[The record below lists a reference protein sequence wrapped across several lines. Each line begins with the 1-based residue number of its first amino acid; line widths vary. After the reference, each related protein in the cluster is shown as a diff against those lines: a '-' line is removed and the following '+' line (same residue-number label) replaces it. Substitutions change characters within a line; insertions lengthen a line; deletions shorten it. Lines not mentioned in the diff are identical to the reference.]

1 MPTKYELQAELR
13 ELNRGFPRVPIS
25 KMKYHELEAMIDA
38 IKKTKGEAHQI
49 LPTKTPAHG
58 GHYPPRPIPSE
69 SVEDEDVVLHVPKK
83 PADRIV
89 KPPPKVKAKAEPK
102 VKAKVESDDEEE
114 PESLKA
120 PKKIV
125 KVEKVAEEPRKSEK
139 KTVHFCNCPDC
150 KHSKH

>member
-38 IKKTKGEAHQI
+38 IKKTKGDAHQI

-89 KPPPKVKAKAEPK
+89 KPPPKVKA
-102 VKAKVESDDEEE
+102 VKAPVESDEEE
-114 PESLKA
+114 PETLKA
-120 PKKIV
+120 PKKAEKIV
-125 KVEKVAEEPRKSEK
+125 KVTKVAEEPRKSEK

>member
-1 MPTKYELQAELR
+1 
-13 ELNRGFPRVPIS
+13 
-25 KMKYHELEAMIDA
+25 MKYHELEAMIDA

>member
-38 IKKTKGEAHQI
+38 IKKTRGDAHRI

-69 SVEDEDVVLHVPKK
+69 SIEDEDVVLHVPQK
-83 PADRIV
+83 PAERIV
-89 KPPPKVKAKAEPK
+89 KPPSKKKIETIKIVL
-102 VKAKVESDDEEE
+102 DDEE
-114 PESLKA
+114 PESLMA
-120 PKKIV
+120 PKPPAREKQV
-125 KVEKVAEEPRKSEK
+125 KVVKEEELPRKSEK

-150 KHSKH
+150 KKK